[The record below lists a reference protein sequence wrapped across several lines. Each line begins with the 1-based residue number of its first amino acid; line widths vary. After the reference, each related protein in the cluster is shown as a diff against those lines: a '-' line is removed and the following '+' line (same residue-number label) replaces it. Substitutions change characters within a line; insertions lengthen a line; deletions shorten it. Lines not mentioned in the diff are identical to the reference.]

1 MGGEYMDEAGAHATD
16 PNHKS
21 IEQVTWT
28 GAKDECSELGMNLC
42 TLEQLCTEN
51 DRAQSVPMYKNEW
64 EWEAQDYMVAAKKNA
79 AENVWVNVGSKSSN
93 NCKYT
98 EQPSWGESEDNKG
111 DRRHIMCCKNIVVGS
126 FVGRDSTGPSNTG
139 DEVPDCYTEKTDSAN
154 LRVGGENGQQEPE
167 PAMTAASMPGPNAA
181 IFKHRYDSVG
191 KKQNDWTLSINSQ
204 NFVNIPV
211 NTVVTQGTASGKLKE
226 ALNGATTSIVITPDL
241 GEHKVAI
248 GGEGFKCGT
257 SKIQL
262 QQGTPTVPQCSKL
275 CKEYTYFT
283 FDTTGN
289 KCRCCVAPNPFTSD
303 MVEHKSIAATNSK
316 IYDRKTVAFVSTEA
330 LGILTATVT
339 APNILTATS
348 SMKMI
353 QANEFLVKSRG
364 VEFEASLPRKICPAG
379 YYCPNKVPPTGCSD
393 ATCPEANTNN
403 YYDANAG
410 DAVMRIKCANFPF
423 NGEGSAED
431 ENSWFNHALHS
442 EDFGSLY
449 NYYCPEGS
457 FFPVRASGD
466 LCSSNF
472 INQDRYLASN
482 EDACPELQLL
492 QEDSTPWTRVVWTF
506 VVEPQTIAKAAGVTV
521 TQGAATG
528 KLKFP
533 LNDGSDRIVINAN
546 NGVTFNAEAAII
558 IDDATNVAASALTS
572 VSSKAEND
580 LSEVVRPGQVSF

>member
-64 EWEAQDYMVAAKKNA
+64 EWEAQDYMVAAKKGA

-241 GEHKVAI
+241 GDCLLKVLL
-248 GGEGFKCGT
+248 KYLNLT
-257 SKIQL
+257 LKVL
-262 QQGTPTVPQCSKL
+262 H
-275 CKEYTYFT
+275 YF
-283 FDTTGN
+283 
-289 KCRCCVAPNPFTSD
+289 
-303 MVEHKSIAATNSK
+303 
-316 IYDRKTVAFVSTEA
+316 
-330 LGILTATVT
+330 
-339 APNILTATS
+339 
-348 SMKMI
+348 
-353 QANEFLVKSRG
+353 
-364 VEFEASLPRKICPAG
+364 
-379 YYCPNKVPPTGCSD
+379 
-393 ATCPEANTNN
+393 
-403 YYDANAG
+403 
-410 DAVMRIKCANFPF
+410 
-423 NGEGSAED
+423 
-431 ENSWFNHALHS
+431 
-442 EDFGSLY
+442 LY
-449 NYYCPEGS
+449 LY
-457 FFPVRASGD
+457 
-466 LCSSNF
+466 
-472 INQDRYLASN
+472 
-482 EDACPELQLL
+482 
-492 QEDSTPWTRVVWTF
+492 
-506 VVEPQTIAKAAGVTV
+506 
-521 TQGAATG
+521 
-528 KLKFP
+528 
-533 LNDGSDRIVINAN
+533 
-546 NGVTFNAEAAII
+546 
-558 IDDATNVAASALTS
+558 
-572 VSSKAEND
+572 
-580 LSEVVRPGQVSF
+580 

>member
-1 MGGEYMDEAGAHATD
+1 MDEAGAHATD

-28 GAKDECSELGMNLC
+28 GAKDECSELGMQLC

-64 EWEAQDYMVAAKKNA
+64 EWEAQDYMVAAKKGA
-79 AENVWVNVGSKSSN
+79 AENVWVNVGSKPNSR
-93 NCKYT
+93 CKYT
-98 EQPSWGESEDNKG
+98 EQPSWGQVEDNQESH
-111 DRRHIMCCKNIVVGS
+111 DRRHIMCCKNIVVGK
-126 FVGRDSTGPSNTG
+126 G

-154 LRVGGENGQQEPE
+154 LRVGGENGQQNPG

-204 NFVNIPV
+204 AFVNIPV
-211 NTVVTQGTASGKLKE
+211 NTVVTQGSASGKLKV

-257 SKIQL
+257 SEIQL
-262 QQGTPTVPQCSKL
+262 QPGDKTVPQCSEL

-283 FDTTGN
+283 SDTNN

-303 MVEHKSIAATNSK
+303 MVEHKSTAAPNSK

-330 LGILTATVT
+330 LSIATATVT
-339 APNILTATS
+339 APDILTATS

-364 VEFEASLPRKICPAG
+364 VEFEASLPRKVCPAG

-393 ATCPEANTNN
+393 ATCPEANTIN
-403 YYDANAG
+403 YYEANAG

-457 FFPVRASGD
+457 FFPVRASGN

-472 INQDRYLASN
+472 INQDRYLASD
-482 EDACPELQLL
+482 EGACPELQLL
-492 QEDSTPWTRVVWTF
+492 QEDSTPWTRVWTF
-506 VVEPQTIAKAAGVTV
+506 VVNPQTIAKAAGDTV

-528 KLKFP
+528 TLKFP
-533 LNDGSDRIVINAN
+533 LDNGSDRIVINAN
-546 NGVTFNAEAAII
+546 NGVTFNAEAAID
-558 IDDATNVAASALTS
+558 IDGQSVAEADLKS

-580 LSEVVRPGQVSF
+580 LGEVVRPGQVSF

>member
-257 SKIQL
+257 SEIQL
-262 QQGTPTVPQCSKL
+262 QQGTPNVPQCSKL

-283 FDTTGN
+283 FDTTGS

-303 MVEHKSIAATNSK
+303 MVEHKSIAATTSK

-466 LCSSNF
+466 LCSSDF

-482 EDACPELQLL
+482 EDVCPELQLL

-528 KLKFP
+528 TLKFP

-546 NGVTFNAEAAII
+546 NGVTFNAEAAID
-558 IDDATNVAASALTS
+558 IDGVSYTTITS